1 MISWYKL
8 PVAFSVAL
16 IVSVAARADLMTAC
30 DADIEVR
37 RQVSAR
43 SEATETQPTD
53 SHTLLVDGHSLA
65 DFDLNPNS
73 ISPQPHPAKDF
84 SELSLTQDAQILTDG
99 QKSVNLCLSALIGLG
114 LCSSAH
120 CLKKFN
126 FGFIPE
132 WYHNGGPFQIGH
144 SFAVNPDTLCPAP
157 AYCFVQPDHE
167 ADDPIP
173 ITRTRDIISLWRE
186 SQFTPDVLYSRG
198 PPAAC

>member
-8 PVAFSVAL
+8 PTVFAVAL
-16 IVSVAARADLMTAC
+16 IVGVAVQADLMSVSDT
-30 DADIEVR
+30 DVEVR
-37 RQVSAR
+37 RQQPAR
-43 SEATETQPTD
+43 SEAAANQPSGSD
-53 SHTLLVDGHSLA
+53 TLFDCRSVA

-73 ISPQPHPAKDF
+73 ISPQATKDF
-84 SELSLTQDAQILTDG
+84 SDLSLTQDAQILTDG
-99 QKSVNLCLSALIGLG
+99 QKSVHLCLSALIGLG

-132 WYHNGGPFQIGH
+132 WYHNGGPYQIGH
-144 SFAVNPDTLCPAP
+144 SFAVNPDSVCPAP
-157 AYCFVQPDHE
+157 AYCFIQPDHE
-167 ADDPIP
+167 AQDPIP
-173 ITRTRDIISLWRE
+173 ITRMRDIISLWRE